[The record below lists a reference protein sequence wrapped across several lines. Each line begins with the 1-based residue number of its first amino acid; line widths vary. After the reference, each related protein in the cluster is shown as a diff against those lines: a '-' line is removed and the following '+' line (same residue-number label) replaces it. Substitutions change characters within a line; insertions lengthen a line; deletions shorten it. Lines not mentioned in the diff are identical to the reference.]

1 MRASGTV
8 LGAKKRCL
16 EIRIKSASFVDT
28 LDLVRVCL
36 QLPSQNLANKCIANI
51 PVRQQAKAA

>member
-1 MRASGTV
+1 
-8 LGAKKRCL
+8 LGAKKRWL

-51 PVRQQAKAA
+51 SVRQQAKAA